1 MKKMAVVMMILVMF
15 ASIPSGYIRNFDFE
29 IVQLIGKIVLL
40 DAELEKQQHK
50 IVLVEKKEKE
60 LFDQLVVQDINDTEK
75 IQSLVENTLE
85 CAKKRKDMIE
95 NEEKIIQQSMQTLEA
110 VSFLLGKIKVT
121 SLKKE
126 INKVMVSVQERNQ
139 IHEQLVEVY
148 KRSIQEDITLYS
160 LWNKK
165 SVTISQLEKQIDFVN
180 DSYEK
185 VEEANVNYNIAKLEL
200 EKVRNQFFLEKQQYY
215 SIK

>member
-1 MKKMAVVMMILVMF
+1 MKKIAVVMMILVMF
-15 ASIPSGYIRNFDFE
+15 ASIPSGHIRNFDFE
-29 IVQLIGKIVLL
+29 IIQLIEKIVLL

-50 IVLVEKKEKE
+50 MVLVEKEEKE
-60 LFDQLVVQDINDTEK
+60 LFDQLVIQDTNDVQK
-75 IQSLVENTLE
+75 IQSLVKNTIE
-85 CAKKRKDMIE
+85 SAQKREELIE
-95 NEEKIIQQSMQTLEA
+95 SEEKIIQQSMQTLET
-110 VSFLLGKIKVT
+110 VSFFLEKIKET

-126 INKVMVSVQERNQ
+126 INNVIVYVQERNQ

-148 KRSIQEDITLYS
+148 KGSIQEDITLYS
-160 LWNKK
+160 LWNNE

-185 VEEANVNYNIAKLEL
+185 VEVANMNYNIAKLEL
-200 EKVRNQFFLEKQQYY
+200 EKVRNQFFLAKQYY

>member
-15 ASIPSGYIRNFDFE
+15 ASVPSGYIRNFDFE
-29 IVQLIGKIVLL
+29 ILQLIGKIVLL

-60 LFDQLVVQDINDTEK
+60 LFDRLAVQDINDTEK